1 MVIKLINNSTNE
13 VTSEKYTPFNP
24 FFLEV
29 GGEGGRE
36 QGAKKLSKICNLI
49 HFKS

>member
-24 FFLEV
+24 FFF
-29 GGEGGRE
+29 GGGRGRGRE